1 MLKKRLIITLT
12 FKNGVLYRTKKFI
25 PDYRYTKNFVGLFSI
40 DELILIDISTK
51 KFQES
56 FLKIIKFFSENCFVP
71 ISIGGGINSLERAD
85 IYFKSGADKIILN
98 SSSLNNKKIIN
109 EIEKKYGTQSIIQS
123 IDVKKSDR
131 EFSVYCE
138 SGKKKIN
145 FDPKQAIDLSL
156 SEGAGEILIN
166 NIDLDGSLLG
176 YDLEMI
182 RNVSDGFN
190 CPFLSLGGAGN
201 WQHISELFLTTEV
214 SAACT
219 QNIFHFTEESIN
231 SAKNFLKQKK
241 INIRY

>member
-12 FKNGVLYRTKKFI
+12 FRDGVLYRTKKFI

-71 ISIGGGINSLERAD
+71 ISIGGGINSIDRAD
-85 IYFKSGADKIILN
+85 LYFKSGADKIILN

-123 IDVKKSDR
+123 IDVKKSDK
-131 EFSVYCE
+131 EFLVYCE
-138 SGKKKIN
+138 SGKKKID
-145 FDPKQAIDLSL
+145 FDPKQAVDLSL

-182 RNVSDGFN
+182 RSVSDGFN
-190 CPFLSLGGAGN
+190 CPFLALGGAGN
-201 WQHISELFLTTEV
+201 WQHMSELFLTTEV

-231 SAKNFLKQKK
+231 SAKNFLKKK
-241 INIRY
+241 EINIRH

>member
-71 ISIGGGINSLERAD
+71 ISIGGGINSVERAD
-85 IYFKSGADKIILN
+85 LYFKSGADKIILN

-109 EIEKKYGTQSIIQS
+109 KIEKKYGTQSIIQS
-123 IDVKKSDR
+123 IDVRKSDKK
-131 EFSVYCE
+131 FLVYCE

-145 FDPKQAIDLSL
+145 FEPKQAVDLSYL
-156 SEGAGEILIN
+156 RGWRNLIN
-166 NIDLDGSLLG
+166 NIDLDGSLLV
-176 YDLEMI
+176 MI
-182 RNVSDGFN
+182 WR
-190 CPFLSLGGAGN
+190 
-201 WQHISELFLTTEV
+201 
-214 SAACT
+214 
-219 QNIFHFTEESIN
+219 
-231 SAKNFLKQKK
+231 
-241 INIRY
+241 